1 VAFVVVEFT
10 PVKFWRVEEP
20 VRRALIVVTR
30 PELVTL
36 KIVLVAKAAV
46 DEEMTKARLL
56 VVEAVGV
63 RARAREA

>member
-1 VAFVVVEFT
+1 MAFVVVEFT

-63 RARAREA
+63 RARVREA